1 MALPCPLCHTP
12 SVFPGPAHLLASVTQ
27 LTRGPSLCP
36 VPCCGYTATSLD
48 SLILHL
54 ACHSDNITVL
64 QQHQH
69 HSDNRTVLH
78 HKQQQQLESDNI
90 EQVIKDLED
99 LVDSEIE
106 LKPQVSAAGE
116 SCLGPSVVSDL
127 APDMITQP
135 LPTWSCPTPD
145 SGLGSQMQSPQGSNI
160 SLQGYQSFPIMSG
173 QSFQLNSLNLQD
185 MSGPVSN
192 SSISNLLNP
201 PHPGSLAQAQ
211 YPGPEA
217 GAPLYT
223 ESLRSPPS
231 HQAQLRGKL
240 GSECRHLR
248 SRHSGATWG
257 KNYKMFSLCQ

>member
-12 SVFPGPAHLLASVTQ
+12 SVFPGPAQLLASVTQ
-27 LTRGPSLCP
+27 LTQGPSLCP
-36 VPCCGYTATSLD
+36 VPLCGYTAASLD

-54 ACHSDNITVL
+54 TCHSDNITVL

-69 HSDNRTVLH
+69 HSDNNTVLYQ
-78 HKQQQQLESDNI
+78 KQQQQQLESDNI

-116 SCLGPSVVSDL
+116 SRLGPGVMTDL
-127 APDMITQP
+127 TPDMITQP
-135 LPTWSCPTPD
+135 LSTWSCPTPD

-173 QSFQLNSLNLQD
+173 QSFQLNSTQLNLQAD
-185 MSGPVSN
+185 LSTQVSH
-192 SSISNLLNP
+192 SSISNLLSP
-201 PHPGSLAQAQ
+201 PHPGSLTQ

-217 GAPLYT
+217 GAPHYT
-223 ESLRSPPS
+223 ESLSSPPS
-231 HQAQLRGKL
+231 YQAQLRGKL
-240 GSECRHLR
+240 GSECQITTL
-248 SRHSGATWG
+248 GG
-257 KNYKMFSLCQ
+257 NI

>member
-1 MALPCPLCHTP
+1 MVLPCPLCHTP
-12 SVFPGPAHLLASVTQ
+12 SVFPGPAQLLTSVTQ

-36 VPCCGYTATSLD
+36 VPFCGYTATSLD

-54 ACHSDNITVL
+54 TCHSDNITVL

-69 HSDNRTVLH
+69 HSDNITVLH
-78 HKQQQQLESDNI
+78 HKQQQQQLESDNI

-173 QSFQLNSLNLQD
+173 QPFQLNTLNLQD
-185 MSGPVSN
+185 
-192 SSISNLLNP
+192 SSRQVLSP
-201 PHPGSLAQAQ
+201 PHAGSLPQSQ

-248 SRHSGATWG
+248 SLGGNMR
-257 KNYKMFSLCQ
+257 